1 MNNDNIKYKTQ
12 RNSFFIKN
20 QRIKEIINKEK
31 IKSAYPPKTS
41 LNKHKKSSF
50 SLVNIP
56 INNKKE
62 KKLGLKNLKL
72 LEISFKSE
80 KNENIKAKYLPKFLL
95 SRNSSKRLTGKIKS
109 NLSLNSKKEKFNTI
123 FNFKTTS
130 ESPKSVK
137 LFLRKIDSEL
147 INIIIKR
154 KKKKLTNLK
163 TFDNNFNNNLQIEDN
178 FKTSKTEEINNNE
191 ILSQNEN
198 NYKSKKNKRMIK
210 TNYIEQKI
218 DKIFR
223 KIYYYNQK
231 NDLISKENIINLNQ
245 KEENSL
251 INYKITKRDKQKK
264 LLNKNKITGNVNTKI
279 KLNNDLQVKNNSIL
293 NKLNKDKPEINSL
306 RNENFF
312 DDKNKKLNKNK
323 IINKDMNLKAN
334 YNVEDDTKEN
344 EKNVDNYDSQRDF
357 TYNLNI
363 FKSFDSIGNDLENEN
378 KEVYSRRFNSFS
390 TLFNNNFP
398 IRNEFLTNGTNSSEN
413 QTINNKTEIEKENE
427 IKNSIRKKLFTPKF
441 IRNINRN
448 SIIYKKRKSIIEG
461 YLLNYNIKSDNY
473 LDNILNDKN
482 KDNII
487 NDKNKGKVN
496 SVDEKLEAP
505 NVLNPEYKNQLIE
518 KNGKS
523 NYYNNNLNT
532 IIKEKNSIFN
542 NINTGIYL
550 SKDYSNKKEIN
561 NFINQEQIKF
571 KGKNEIINQQKLEKN
586 LSDMHIIYEENEPEK
601 NDENEENKYSYFF
614 PNKKDINN
622 IKSAKNKDIDKYIA
636 ISNEDKI
643 YNKDNQNLSRNN
655 KYSFFNNNKTEKQN
669 VFNSNIEKAK
679 VSNNKELYKKNIYNN
694 TKKSPQ
700 NSSQKINSTISITN
714 YNETYKEKKDI
725 NEEEEINDE
734 LDNYNS
740 NKKDKKEDIKIN
752 LSLNKDISIKELSFL
767 ENKKIDQNKKT
778 DLIKQFKEK
787 ALFNLFSIVN
797 KIFDER
803 RDLKLNIEILT
814 KFLRIEDYK
823 KYINILKL
831 LMKKEKEKENLD
843 NSTSEKEED
852 SEIINYIYNKFS
864 DENSKF
870 YLKPKKDNNIN
881 INNLILETI
890 NNTSTINSRN
900 NNLLSH
906 KRYLTM
912 SIKKRK
918 SKKQTGKLA
927 TIKMDDKEIN
937 HKSIHI
943 KKNLNS
949 SKKTIKQFINEGF
962 DDADKQKKEYLT
974 QKVSLTNE
982 LKYQIEIT
990 HDIEGK
996 GRFQILLDQIQALK
1010 NDNLKDYIKS
1020 IREKYENLKKEMKKL
1035 ISEREKE
1042 ERINYFI
1049 NGLIDERA
1057 NINKLKKITGKNVT
1071 LEDYKF

>member
-1 MNNDNIKYKTQ
+1 M
-12 RNSFFIKN
+12 
-20 QRIKEIINKEK
+20 
-31 IKSAYPPKTS
+31 
-41 LNKHKKSSF
+41 
-50 SLVNIP
+50 
-56 INNKKE
+56 
-62 KKLGLKNLKL
+62 
-72 LEISFKSE
+72 
-80 KNENIKAKYLPKFLL
+80 
-95 SRNSSKRLTGKIKS
+95 
-109 NLSLNSKKEKFNTI
+109 
-123 FNFKTTS
+123 
-130 ESPKSVK
+130 
-137 LFLRKIDSEL
+137 
-147 INIIIKR
+147 
-154 KKKKLTNLK
+154 
-163 TFDNNFNNNLQIEDN
+163 
-178 FKTSKTEEINNNE
+178 
-191 ILSQNEN
+191 
-198 NYKSKKNKRMIK
+198 
-210 TNYIEQKI
+210 
-218 DKIFR
+218 
-223 KIYYYNQK
+223 
-231 NDLISKENIINLNQ
+231 
-245 KEENSL
+245 
-251 INYKITKRDKQKK
+251 
-264 LLNKNKITGNVNTKI
+264 
-279 KLNNDLQVKNNSIL
+279 
-293 NKLNKDKPEINSL
+293 
-306 RNENFF
+306 
-312 DDKNKKLNKNK
+312 
-323 IINKDMNLKAN
+323 
-334 YNVEDDTKEN
+334 
-344 EKNVDNYDSQRDF
+344 
-357 TYNLNI
+357 
-363 FKSFDSIGNDLENEN
+363 
-378 KEVYSRRFNSFS
+378 
-390 TLFNNNFP
+390 
-398 IRNEFLTNGTNSSEN
+398 
-413 QTINNKTEIEKENE
+413 
-427 IKNSIRKKLFTPKF
+427 FTPKF

-550 SKDYSNKKEIN
+550 SKEYSNKKEIN
-561 NFINQEQIKF
+561 NFINQEQIEF
-571 KGKNEIINQQKLEKN
+571 KGKNEIINEQKLEKN

-814 KFLRIEDYK
+814 KFLRIENYK

-831 LMKKEKEKENLD
+831 LMKKEKEKENSD

-864 DENSKF
+864 DENSQF
-870 YLKPKKDNNIN
+870 YLKPKKENNIN

-890 NNTSTINSRN
+890 NNTSNINTRN

-927 TIKMDDKEIN
+927 TIKMDDKETN

-949 SKKTIKQFINEGF
+949 SKKTIKQFINEGL

-990 HDIEGK
+990 HDIDGK

>member
-41 LNKHKKSSF
+41 LNKYKKSSF

-306 RNENFF
+306 KNENFF

-427 IKNSIRKKLFTPKF
+427 INNSIRKKLFTPKF

-496 SVDEKLEAP
+496 FVDEKLEAP

-550 SKDYSNKKEIN
+550 SKDYSNKKEMN

-571 KGKNEIINQQKLEKN
+571 KGKNEIINQQKFEKN

-655 KYSFFNNNKTEKQN
+655 KYSFFNNNKTEKPN

-679 VSNNKELYKKNIYNN
+679 VSNNKELYKKNIYNS
-694 TKKSPQ
+694 TKKYPQ
-700 NSSQKINSTISITN
+700 KSSQKLNSTIPITMN
-714 YNETYKEKKDI
+714 NETYKEKKDI

-767 ENKKIDQNKKT
+767 EYKKIDENKKT
-778 DLIKQFKEK
+778 DLIKQFKDK

-831 LMKKEKEKENLD
+831 LMKKEKENSD

-890 NNTSTINSRN
+890 NNTSTINTRN

-912 SIKKRK
+912 SIRKRK
-918 SKKQTGKLA
+918 SKKQTGKLS
-927 TIKMDDKEIN
+927 TIKMDDKETN
-937 HKSIHI
+937 HKNIHI

-949 SKKTIKQFINEGF
+949 SKKAIKQFINEGI

-990 HDIEGK
+990 HDIDGK